1 MKIKNL
7 ERVLIKIY
15 NEKVNF
21 FFIYI
26 WSNWINVTIVCVS
39 FNARLLY
46 LFLSNSRPNRLPV
59 DYYSKTRLLIGNQF
73 CGTDR

>member
-21 FFIYI
+21 FY
-26 WSNWINVTIVCVS
+26 
-39 FNARLLY
+39 LY
-46 LFLSNSRPNRLPV
+46 LEQL
-59 DYYSKTRLLIGNQF
+59 D
-73 CGTDR
+73 